1 MSFRATQSVTKPGA
15 VHLHRNLKNFG
26 IAAGLMFAPP
36 VIINALALF
45 GHGPWRTQGIEI
57 LGLAILLGVISL
69 PLALLSAVV
78 LRRSA
83 SARNAVAIS
92 AGIVFGGVFGN
103 WAGGELRMHAFD
115 LAAERAVPLVSAIH
129 AYERR
134 HGVPPEQLSVLV
146 PEFIEALP
154 DKLPPL
160 KITVGSDARNR
171 YHGNPWAL
179 TADVPRA
186 LLNWDLFVYLPNQ
199 NYADVGAASL
209 DLLGA
214 WAYAHE

>member
-1 MSFRATQSVTKPGA
+1 M
-15 VHLHRNLKNFG
+15 HRNLKHFVITTG
-26 IAAGLMFAPP
+26 LIAGPLVF
-36 VIINALALF
+36 INALTVT

-57 LGLAILLGVISL
+57 MGLLILLGMITL
-69 PLALLSAVV
+69 PLALISAVV
-78 LRRSA
+78 LRGSTG
-83 SARNAVAIS
+83 ARNAAAIS
-92 AGIVFGGVFGN
+92 AGIVLGGVFGN
-103 WAGGELRMHAFD
+103 WAGGELRMYAFE
-115 LAAERAVPLVSAIH
+115 LAAERAVPLVSAIE

-134 HGVPPEQLSVLV
+134 HGVPPEQLSMLV
-146 PEFIEALP
+146 PEFLEALP
-154 DKLPPL
+154 ERLPPL
-160 KITVGSDARNR
+160 KITVGSAASNQ

-186 LLNWDLFVYLPNQ
+186 LLNWDIFIYLPNQ